1 MVNARSRLH
10 WHRCNSNIYKSDYKN
25 KLLETLVTT
34 ASNIE
39 ALQVIAKQLAA
50 GVAVYKHGSPS
61 NTSDATDLVTF
72 ACYKVNKEQCLRSQE
87 NLLYDVCDEL

>member
-10 WHRCNSNIYKSDYKN
+10 WHRCNSNIYKSEYTN

-34 ASNIE
+34 GSNIE

-72 ACYKVNKEQCLRSQE
+72 ACDSISQSTIAACWE
-87 NLLYDVCDEL
+87 RV